1 MGLPSQPV
9 TLTADEIAALNDKLA
24 TVRHDINNHLSLM
37 MATVEMMR
45 LKPQS
50 AEQFIEKMMAQ
61 PTRITAAMAAFS
73 AEFERALG
81 ITRS

>member
-9 TLTADEIAALNDKLA
+9 TLSAEEIAILNDKLS

-37 MATVEMMR
+37 MATAEMMR

-50 AEQFIEKMMAQ
+50 AELFIEKMLAQ
-61 PTRITAAMAAFS
+61 PNRISSAMTAFS
-73 AEFERALG
+73 AEFEKALG
-81 ITRS
+81 ITRP